1 MITLKWFKKT
11 QTNENETLEKESTQN
26 IETRQVDNEHSQNGQ
41 NLSESGIKTQT
52 QHLESISEKLVD
64 VKKEYDT
71 AIENLISVKKE
82 LIQKKKEMASLNT
95 MSFISH
101 MSSSQLDKK
110 IIGSEKIKQEK
121 DILENTQ
128 AKIKRG
134 QKELEVIKKLSNES
148 EKDMEQAK
156 REQRTTESR
165 HKTLVLQIKKS
176 QEELENIEEKKQKI
190 VDEIKVT
197 KNTIPTNK
205 KPSDESQEAKHL
217 VEAASEVVASMKN
230 KVNIAEKEIKAVE
243 GLLQKERN
251 EHQATKR
258 QLESLKK
265 LAETKS

>member
-1 MITLKWFKKT
+1 VITLNWFKKT
-11 QTNENETLEKESTQN
+11 QTNEKETSEKESTQN
-26 IETRQVDNEHSQNGQ
+26 METKQVDSEHSQNEQ
-41 NLSESGIKTQT
+41 NLSESKTQT

-71 AIENLISVKKE
+71 AIENLISIKKE
-82 LIQKKKEMASLNT
+82 LIQKKKDMASLNT
-95 MSFISH
+95 MSSISQI
-101 MSSSQLDKK
+101 SSGQLDKK
-110 IIGSEKIKQEK
+110 IIESKKIKQEK
-121 DILENTQ
+121 DILENIQ
-128 AKIKRG
+128 DKIKRG
-134 QKELEVIKKLSNES
+134 QKELVVAKKLSS
-148 EKDMEQAK
+148 ELFSDVEQAK

-165 HKTLVLQIKKS
+165 LKTLVLQIKKS

-197 KNTIPTNK
+197 KNTSPTNK